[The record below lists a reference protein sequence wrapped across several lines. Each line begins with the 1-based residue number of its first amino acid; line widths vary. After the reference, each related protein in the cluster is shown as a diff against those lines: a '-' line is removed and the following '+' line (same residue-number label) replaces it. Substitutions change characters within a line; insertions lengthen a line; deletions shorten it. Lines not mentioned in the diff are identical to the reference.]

1 MSHADHLNVLEMMA
15 SLATEY
21 FIDSVSGGQR
31 MAGGDWALQW
41 RRRLAKAALLRV
53 APV

>member
-21 FIDSVSGGQR
+21 FIDSVCGGKR
-31 MAGGDWALQW
+31 VAGGDSVLQW
-41 RRRLAKAALLRV
+41 RRRLRV